1 MILDKITRI
10 IRILVWNKN
19 YSILNKARGGS
30 YDSNPNYSS
39 PNINTKLSFNNEYM
53 HNMNDFDNQNLIPN
67 LQQRSSYTLNTRPGR
82 FNGFMGNYKASSVNQ
97 SAEFLDNLDNVNN
110 EYDQNQSQNRFDM
123 RSSNLKRFEH
133 NLLLPVKNP
142 RELTKLLSIDK
153 NKFAEIFR
161 NKHKLDKMK
170 FRINRN
176 TPSILTTSVNIENG
190 DNLQTIEHQ
199 SNDLLDDIGKYSK
212 NSTSKLEKLMPAM
225 K

>member
-1 MILDKITRI
+1 
-10 IRILVWNKN
+10 
-19 YSILNKARGGS
+19 
-30 YDSNPNYSS
+30 
-39 PNINTKLSFNNEYM
+39 M

-97 SAEFLDNLDNVNN
+97 STELLDNLDNVNN